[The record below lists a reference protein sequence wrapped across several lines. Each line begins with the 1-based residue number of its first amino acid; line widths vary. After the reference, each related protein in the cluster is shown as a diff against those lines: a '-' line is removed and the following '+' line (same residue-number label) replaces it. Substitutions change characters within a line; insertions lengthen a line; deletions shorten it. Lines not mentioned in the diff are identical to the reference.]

1 MWFVKLLAVGAV
13 AYLLILAA
21 AFFFQTSLLFPVHL
35 AGRSGP
41 LPSGAE
47 RIGVEMADGETI
59 HGVHIPPRQRS
70 GESRVLI
77 LGFGGNAWNADH
89 VAAYLNALYPETDV
103 VAFHYRGYG
112 PSGGRPSAEA
122 LLSDVPALYDFVA
135 AQLDPD
141 RIVAI
146 GFSIGGGVAAHLAS
160 RRPLDGLILVTPFD
174 SLAAVARQHYAWLPT
189 GLLLR
194 HHMAPAEDL
203 RHVAGPVALI
213 AGGRD
218 RIIPPARTAALRDA
232 VPNLLLDRT
241 IAGAGHNDIYDRPE
255 FQQAMVEAM
264 EVLQAA
270 KHR

>member
-35 AGRSGP
+35 AGPSGP
-41 LPSGAE
+41 LPPGAE
-47 RIGVEMADGETI
+47 RIGVEMADGDTI

-70 GESRVLI
+70 GESRALI

-89 VAAYLNALYPETDV
+89 VAAYLNALYPDADV

-122 LLSDVPALYDFVA
+122 LLSDAPGLYDFVVGR
-135 AQLDPD
+135 LDPD

-174 SLAAVARQHYAWLPT
+174 SLAAVAREHYAWLPI

-194 HHMAPAEDL
+194 HHMAPAKDL
-203 RHVAGPVALI
+203 RQAATPVALI
-213 AGGRD
+213 AGARD
-218 RIIPPARTAALRDA
+218 RIISPARTAALRDA
-232 VPNLLLDRT
+232 VPSLMLDRT
-241 IAGAGHNDIYDRPE
+241 IASAGHNDIYDRPE

-264 EVLQAA
+264 RGFEAA
-270 KHR
+270 KGR